1 MIETRRRTAG
11 SGIAARRSARR
22 EGFALVL
29 VLFLVVLMSVTV
41 AALTVRAS
49 GGYRLAQSRAVGW
62 KLYYASRATIEEAK
76 AKMWRDSMTPKKTP
90 GILGPPEPMKFDEN
104 GVKVTIEFEDEA
116 GKIAVNNMVSADDAK
131 KQEMVNTLARLFSD
145 LDLPSS
151 TGLATSARDFISEE
165 KDASKR
171 TSGKH
176 AALFDISELAGAKG
190 FSMDVL
196 FKPKSPNLPPV
207 ADCLTT
213 WYTGNVNINSASP
226 IVLKA
231 LVPSLT
237 DDDIKKIIAAR
248 EKEPFTGPEDL
259 AARSGA
265 AGPAVAELTK
275 QVTFT
280 TDLLTFKVEARQGN
294 FVRHIAAV
302 VWFESSAAH
311 TSYIRDGWQAHGGWQ
326 L

>member
-1 MIETRRRTAG
+1 MIDRRRKTDRAAV
-11 SGIAARRSARR
+11 AARRGAKR

-49 GGYRLAQSRAVGW
+49 GGYRLAQSRAIGW
-62 KLYYASRATIEEAK
+62 KLYYASRAAIEEAK
-76 AKMWRDSMTPKKTP
+76 AKMWRDAMTPKKVP
-90 GILGPPEPMKFDEN
+90 GILAPPEPMKLDED
-104 GVKVTIEFEDEA
+104 GVSVTIEFEDEA
-116 GKIAVNNMVSADDAK
+116 GKIAVNNLVSADDAK
-131 KQEMVNTLARLFSD
+131 KQEMINTLARLFAD

-190 FSMDVL
+190 FSMDTL
-196 FKPKSPNLPPV
+196 FRPRSPNLPPA

-213 WYTGNVNINSASP
+213 WYTGNVNVNSASP

-231 LVPSLT
+231 LEPSLT
-237 DDDIKKIIAAR
+237 DDDIKRIIAAR
-248 EKEPFTGPEDL
+248 EKEPFAGPEDL
-259 AARSGA
+259 ARSGA
-265 AGPAVAELTK
+265 AAPAIVELVK
-275 QVTFT
+275 KVTFT

-294 FVRHIAAV
+294 FFRRIAAV

-326 L
+326 M